1 MLIGSAIGSEF
12 TQLPSAPWSMEP
24 PRAPLPG
31 QGSLPPPPPSLQ
43 LSPTVGLSPNL
54 PSPGAVQP
62 SAAAATTTNLFGA
75 AAAAAAAGAAGS
87 AANAHALAG
96 LVSQHRLL
104 ELSRFGLRGYD
115 LAQHMLTQQGAVSKL
130 LGTLRPPGLIGGS
143 KPKVATPAVVSK
155 IEQYKRENPTI
166 FAWEIRERLIS
177 EGVCTNATA
186 PSVSSIN
193 RILRNRAAERAA
205 AEFARA
211 AGYGL
216 YPPPPYG
223 GFPWPTPTHI
233 WSPGQGLPSMS
244 GQPGGSTTPGTIGS
258 PGSGSHETLGS
269 PDGNRLIDIE
279 GEDSNSL
286 DGDQPKFRRNR
297 TTFSPEQ
304 LEELEKEFDKSHYP
318 CVSTRER
325 LASRTS
331 LSEARVQVWFSNR
344 RAKWRRHQRM
354 NLLKRSSS
362 PSSRVSSAAA
372 SAAAAAAAAAAGSAF
387 TPGSPPPPQQQPQ
400 PQQPPPQQQAT
411 DRSGTGSGS
420 TGSSGTAA
428 AAAAASSG
436 SPGPVPHPAHHLPP
450 HLPHPHHHASVPH
463 HHGAPHLYHHHHHPH
478 PHALPHAPHFAP
490 HPHHHHHQPH
500 PALHPALSHQP
511 AATASSVPAL
521 PATTGHPGGA
531 SSHLHHHHHQS
542 STAAAAAAAAALGA
556 QAAAAVAAAHQA
568 ASLVTAST
576 PLLMGGEHSAFRSLV
591 PTSAAALFAG
601 LSRSYA
607 SARTGSS
614 GSNPDTSSSPVPS
627 EDGIDSDEEINVHDD
642 DSGEEEQQ
650 HDHRTNGGQRR
661 QARSRRRPRHRY
673 PSTTSSTT
681 NAGDRQSDAEAA
693 PPPGRSSPVSP
704 SRGTG
709 SGAGAP
715 LQLTTHERT
724 A

>member
-1 MLIGSAIGSEF
+1 MMLIGSAIGSEF
-12 TQLPSAPWSMEP
+12 AQLPTSGAAPWSMEP
-24 PRAPLPG
+24 PPRVPGSGLPG
-31 QGSLPPPPPSLQ
+31 QQPPGPPPPPPGAGLQ

-54 PSPGAVQP
+54 PSPGAVPP
-62 SAAAATTTNLFGA
+62 SSTNLFGA
-75 AAAAAAAGAAGS
+75 AAAAAAAAGHP
-87 AANAHALAG
+87 AANAQTLAG
-96 LVSQHRLL
+96 LMSQHRLL

-223 GFPWPTPTHI
+223 GFPWPTPAHL
-233 WSPGQGLPSMS
+233 WPPGQSLPGMTP
-244 GQPGGSTTPGTIGS
+244 PGSSSNSTPATIGS
-258 PGSGSHETLGS
+258 PGSGSHDTLGS

-362 PSSRVSSAAA
+362 PSSR
-372 SAAAAAAAAAAGSAF
+372 AAAAAASSAF
-387 TPGSPPPPQQQPQ
+387 TPGSPPPRP
-400 PQQPPPQQQAT
+400 
-411 DRSGTGSGS
+411 GSGS
-420 TGSSGTAA
+420 ASATGVHPSALGAA
-428 AAAAASSG
+428 AHHQNQSTSPVASHLAAAAAS
-436 SPGPVPHPAHHLPP
+436 HQAH
-450 HLPHPHHHASVPH
+450 
-463 HHGAPHLYHHHHHPH
+463 
-478 PHALPHAPHFAP
+478 
-490 HPHHHHHQPH
+490 
-500 PALHPALSHQP
+500 
-511 AATASSVPAL
+511 
-521 PATTGHPGGA
+521 
-531 SSHLHHHHHQS
+531 
-542 STAAAAAAAAALGA
+542 A
-556 QAAAAVAAAHQA
+556 QAAAAAVAAAQA

-607 SARTGSS
+607 ATAASCS
-614 GSNPDTSSSPVPS
+614 SNPSVSPVPS
-627 EDGIDSDEEINVHDD
+627 DSDEEINVHDD
-642 DSGEEEQQ
+642 ESDIEVSSRNGAAGE
-650 HDHRTNGGQRR
+650 G
-661 QARSRRRPRHRY
+661 
-673 PSTTSSTT
+673 STT
-681 NAGDRQSDAEAA
+681 
-693 PPPGRSSPVSP
+693 
-704 SRGTG
+704 
-709 SGAGAP
+709 P
-715 LQLTTHERT
+715 LQLTKHERH
-724 A
+724 

>member
-1 MLIGSAIGSEF
+1 MMLIGSAIGSEF
-12 TQLPSAPWSMEP
+12 AQLPTSGAAPWSMEP
-24 PRAPLPG
+24 PRAPGGLPG
-31 QGSLPPPPPSLQ
+31 QHQAPPPPTLQ

-54 PSPGAVQP
+54 PSPGSVQP
-62 SAAAATTTNLFGA
+62 TTNLFGA
-75 AAAAAAAGAAGS
+75 AAAAAVAAGNP
-87 AANAHALAG
+87 ANAHALAG

-223 GFPWPTPTHI
+223 GFPWPTPAHL
-233 WSPGQGLPSMS
+233 WPPGQPLPGMTP
-244 GQPGGSTTPGTIGS
+244 PGSSTNSTPVTIGS
-258 PGSGSHETLGS
+258 PGSGSHDTLGS
-269 PDGNRLIDIE
+269 PDGNRLIGEFDIE

-297 TTFSPEQ
+297 TTFTPEQ

-362 PSSRVSSAAA
+362 PSSR
-372 SAAAAAAAAAAGSAF
+372 AAAAAASSAF
-387 TPGSPPPPQQQPQ
+387 TPGSPPPPGSGSV
-400 PQQPPPQQQAT
+400 
-411 DRSGTGSGS
+411 SGTGVQPLPGL
-420 TGSSGTAA
+420 TG
-428 AAAAASSG
+428 
-436 SPGPVPHPAHHLPP
+436 AHHQNQ
-450 HLPHPHHHASVPH
+450 STS
-463 HHGAPHLYHHHHHPH
+463 
-478 PHALPHAPHFAP
+478 
-490 HPHHHHHQPH
+490 
-500 PALHPALSHQP
+500 PAVGTSHQ
-511 AATASSVPAL
+511 
-521 PATTGHPGGA
+521 
-531 SSHLHHHHHQS
+531 
-542 STAAAAAAAAALGA
+542 A
-556 QAAAAVAAAHQA
+556 QAAAAAVAAAQA

-591 PTSAAALFAG
+591 PSSAAALFAG
-601 LSRSYA
+601 LTRSYA
-607 SARTGSS
+607 ATAASCS
-614 GSNPDTSSSPVPS
+614 SNPSISPVPS
-627 EDGIDSDEEINVHDD
+627 DSDEEINVHDD
-642 DSGEEEQQ
+642 ESDIEVSSRNGE
-650 HDHRTNGGQRR
+650 G
-661 QARSRRRPRHRY
+661 
-673 PSTTSSTT
+673 ST
-681 NAGDRQSDAEAA
+681 
-693 PPPGRSSPVSP
+693 
-704 SRGTG
+704 
-709 SGAGAP
+709 P
-715 LQLTTHERT
+715 LQLTKHERH
-724 A
+724 

>member
-12 TQLPSAPWSMEP
+12 AQLPSAPWSMEP

-31 QGSLPPPPPSLQ
+31 QGSLPPPPPTLQ

-54 PSPGAVQP
+54 PSPGSVQP
-62 SAAAATTTNLFGA
+62 TTNLFGA
-75 AAAAAAAGAAGS
+75 AAAAAAAGAAGT
-87 AANAHALAG
+87 ANAHALAG

-223 GFPWPTPTHI
+223 GFPWPTPTHL
-233 WSPGQGLPSMS
+233 WSPGQGMPNMS
-244 GQPGGSTTPGTIGS
+244 QPGGSTTPGTIGS

-354 NLLKRSSS
+354 NLLKRSTS
-362 PSSRVSSAAA
+362 PTTR
-372 SAAAAAAAAAAGSAF
+372 AAAAAGTASSAF
-387 TPGSPPPPQQQPQ
+387 TPGSPPPP
-400 PQQPPPQQQAT
+400 PPPQQQQQQPPTAG
-411 DRSGTGSGS
+411 SQPPGTSPS
-420 TGSSGTAA
+420 AQLA
-428 AAAAASSG
+428 PSSG
-436 SPGPVPHPAHHLPP
+436 SPGGAAAPPHHHHLPP
-450 HLPHPHHHASVPH
+450 HLAGVHLPHHA
-463 HHGAPHLYHHHHHPH
+463 HHHHHPH
-478 PHALPHAPHFAP
+478 HPLTHPHHHALHSHHFHQGASAHPGGSPSTGGQLAGAP
-490 HPHHHHHQPH
+490 HPHHHPHHPGHHGAHQLHANP
-500 PALHPALSHQP
+500 PATSP
-511 AATASSVPAL
+511 AAQA
-521 PATTGHPGGA
+521 
-531 SSHLHHHHHQS
+531 Q
-542 STAAAAAAAAALGA
+542 AAAQAAAQALGA
-556 QAAAAVAAAHQA
+556 QAAAAVAAAQA
-568 ASLVTAST
+568 AQSLVTAST

-607 SARTGSS
+607 ATTGSS
-614 GSNPDTSSSPVPS
+614 NLDSASPPPS
-627 EDGIDSDEEINVHDD
+627 DDSDEEINVHED
-642 DSGEEEQQ
+642 DSNDEQQ
-650 HDHRTNGGQRR
+650 QQQTEGQSDAARTTNGGSSRH
-661 QARSRRRPRHRY
+661 RRRR
-673 PSTTSSTT
+673 
-681 NAGDRQSDAEAA
+681 
-693 PPPGRSSPVSP
+693 RSSSVAALTDS
-704 SRGTG
+704 S
-709 SGAGAP
+709 SGAGLP
-715 LQLTTHERT
+715 LQLTKHERT
-724 A
+724 PQQ

>member
-130 LGTLRPPGLIGGS
+130 LVLAPPRPGTLRPPGLIGGS

-331 LSEARVQVWFSNR
+331 LSEARVQTGEMATSSKNES
-344 RAKWRRHQRM
+344 
-354 NLLKRSSS
+354 LKKVQLTEQPGVIGGGIGSSGS
-362 PSSRVSSAAA
+362 GGCSGRFRFHPWLP
-372 SAAAAAAAAAAGSAF
+372 AAAAAAAAA
-387 TPGSPPPPQQQPQ
+387 
-400 PQQPPPQQQAT
+400 
-411 DRSGTGSGS
+411 
-420 TGSSGTAA
+420 TAA
-428 AAAAASSG
+428 AAAATGDRSFRHRIGFDGILGNGGSGGGGFIRFTGASSPPRSPSSPAPSSSSSSCFGTTPPRCTAPLPPPPPPASSCASACPALCSAPAPPPSSAASGAAPCALSPAGSDGIVGSGVAGHHRPPGGGLLSPSPSSPPVINGGSGSGGGRSG
-436 SPGPVPHPAHHLPP
+436 SPG
-450 HLPHPHHHASVPH
+450 
-463 HHGAPHLYHHHHHPH
+463 G
-478 PHALPHAPHFAP
+478 
-490 HPHHHHHQPH
+490 
-500 PALHPALSHQP
+500 
-511 AATASSVPAL
+511 
-521 PATTGHPGGA
+521 
-531 SSHLHHHHHQS
+531 
-542 STAAAAAAAAALGA
+542 
-556 QAAAAVAAAHQA
+556 
-568 ASLVTAST
+568 
-576 PLLMGGEHSAFRSLV
+576 
-591 PTSAAALFAG
+591 
-601 LSRSYA
+601 
-607 SARTGSS
+607 
-614 GSNPDTSSSPVPS
+614 
-627 EDGIDSDEEINVHDD
+627 
-642 DSGEEEQQ
+642 
-650 HDHRTNGGQRR
+650 
-661 QARSRRRPRHRY
+661 
-673 PSTTSSTT
+673 
-681 NAGDRQSDAEAA
+681 
-693 PPPGRSSPVSP
+693 
-704 SRGTG
+704 G
-709 SGAGAP
+709 SGGGGP
-715 LQLTTHERT
+715 SSRIISHSINSIINGR
-724 A
+724 

>member
-1 MLIGSAIGSEF
+1 MMLIGSAIGSEF
-12 TQLPSAPWSMEP
+12 AQLPTSGAAPWSMEP
-24 PRAPLPG
+24 PPRVPGSGLPG
-31 QGSLPPPPPSLQ
+31 QQPPGPPPPPPAGLQ

-54 PSPGAVQP
+54 PSPGTVPP
-62 SAAAATTTNLFGA
+62 SSTNLFGA
-75 AAAAAAAGAAGS
+75 AAAAAAAAGHPG
-87 AANAHALAG
+87 ANAQTLAG
-96 LVSQHRLL
+96 LMSQHRLL

-223 GFPWPTPTHI
+223 GFPWPTPAHL
-233 WSPGQGLPSMS
+233 WPPGQSLPGMTP
-244 GQPGGSTTPGTIGS
+244 PGSSSNSTPATIGS
-258 PGSGSHETLGS
+258 PGSGSHDTLGS
-269 PDGNRLIDIE
+269 PDGNRLIGEYDIE

-297 TTFSPEQ
+297 TTFTPEQ

-362 PSSRVSSAAA
+362 PSSR
-372 SAAAAAAAAAAGSAF
+372 AAAAAASSAF
-387 TPGSPPPPQQQPQ
+387 TPGSPPPRPGSGS
-400 PQQPPPQQQAT
+400 A
-411 DRSGTGSGS
+411 SGTGVHPSPLG
-420 TGSSGTAA
+420 AA
-428 AAAAASSG
+428 AHHQNQSTSPVASHLAASQ
-436 SPGPVPHPAHHLPP
+436 AH
-450 HLPHPHHHASVPH
+450 
-463 HHGAPHLYHHHHHPH
+463 
-478 PHALPHAPHFAP
+478 
-490 HPHHHHHQPH
+490 
-500 PALHPALSHQP
+500 
-511 AATASSVPAL
+511 
-521 PATTGHPGGA
+521 
-531 SSHLHHHHHQS
+531 
-542 STAAAAAAAAALGA
+542 A
-556 QAAAAVAAAHQA
+556 QAAAAAVAAAQA

-607 SARTGSS
+607 ATAASCS
-614 GSNPDTSSSPVPS
+614 SNPSASPVPS
-627 EDGIDSDEEINVHDD
+627 DSDEEINVHDD
-642 DSGEEEQQ
+642 ESDIEVSSRNGAGE
-650 HDHRTNGGQRR
+650 G
-661 QARSRRRPRHRY
+661 
-673 PSTTSSTT
+673 STT
-681 NAGDRQSDAEAA
+681 
-693 PPPGRSSPVSP
+693 
-704 SRGTG
+704 
-709 SGAGAP
+709 P
-715 LQLTTHERT
+715 LQLTKHERH
-724 A
+724 